1 VPGDRLI
8 KLHVATWHV
17 TAGAVAET
25 PQNHGASQGGATPKP
40 GTVGGTNLGGPSEC
54 WCSGWD
60 GEFESPLL
68 QRGVHCEPAMPK
80 ERHLISHR
88 GSRDCCAQRL
98 GAAAMVETERM
109 AGSAR
114 REAK

>member
-1 VPGDRLI
+1 MRT
-8 KLHVATWHV
+8 VAITEV
-17 TAGAVAET
+17 AVARNRKFET
-25 PQNHGASQGGATPKP
+25 IS
-40 GTVGGTNLGGPSEC
+40 
-54 WCSGWD
+54 
-60 GEFESPLL
+60 L